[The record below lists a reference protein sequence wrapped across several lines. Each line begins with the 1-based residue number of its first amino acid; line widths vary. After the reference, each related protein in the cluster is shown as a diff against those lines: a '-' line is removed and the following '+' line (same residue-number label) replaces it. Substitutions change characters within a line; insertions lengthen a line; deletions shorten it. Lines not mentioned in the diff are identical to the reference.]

1 MNKLIITGRICRDP
15 EVKAIGDNN
24 MVAKF
29 TIAVNRNYK
38 DKETGERP
46 ADFIPCEAFGKTAE
60 FVSNYITKGRLVE
73 VEGEYRVDQYQNEE
87 GENRSFTKC
96 HVNSLNALDSVKDQE
111 NKPDAS
117 IEKTSGINKPG
128 VKGGVTKPGA
138 KGKGGISKPGKPA
151 MAK

>member
-1 MNKLIITGRICRDP
+1 MNKLVLVGRIVRDP

-38 DKETGERP
+38 DKEGNRP

-73 VEGEYRVDQYQNEE
+73 VDGEIRVDQYQNEA
-87 GENRSFTKC
+87 GENRTFTKC
-96 HVNSLNALDSVKDQE
+96 HVNTLNALDSAKTTEATGEVEKPAV
-111 NKPDAS
+111 NKPV
-117 IEKTSGINKPG
+117 G
-128 VKGGVTKPGA
+128 TKPPV
-138 KGKGGISKPGKPA
+138 KKPVVKKPVVN
-151 MAK
+151 K

>member
-1 MNKLIITGRICRDP
+1 MNKLVLVGRIVRDP

-38 DKETGERP
+38 DKDGNRP

-73 VEGEYRVDQYQNEE
+73 VDGELRIDQYQNEA

-96 HVNSLNALDSVKDQE
+96 HVNALNALDSAKSAEGSTEVE
-111 NKPDAS
+111 KPVSKPAAAAA
-117 IEKTSGINKPG
+117 KPAKPTKPG
-128 VKGGVTKPGA
+128 VR
-138 KGKGGISKPGKPA
+138 KPA
-151 MAK
+151 VNK

>member
-1 MNKLIITGRICRDP
+1 MNKLILTGRLTKDP

-38 DKETGERP
+38 DKDGNRP

-73 VEGEYRVDQYQNEE
+73 VEGECRVDQYQNEA

-96 HVNSLNALDSVKDQE
+96 HVNTLNALDSAKTADGE
-111 NKPDAS
+111 STATNTE
-117 IEKTSGINKPG
+117 IERP
-128 VKGGVTKPGA
+128 
-138 KGKGGISKPGKPA
+138 SKPATVKKPA
-151 MAK
+151 AKKPTIKKPAAAK

>member
-1 MNKLIITGRICRDP
+1 MNKLILTGRLTKDP

-38 DKETGERP
+38 DKDGNRP

-73 VEGEYRVDQYQNEE
+73 VEGEMRVDQYQNEA

-96 HVNSLNALDSVKDQE
+96 HVNSLNVLDSAKTTDGE
-111 NKPDAS
+111 STATNTE
-117 IEKTSGINKPG
+117 IERP
-128 VKGGVTKPGA
+128 
-138 KGKGGISKPGKPA
+138 SKPAAAKKPTIKKPA
-151 MAK
+151 AAK